1 MNSPDTLSIICS
13 FLQPLELCRLR
24 SVGKYYTPIV
34 DQWVTKTYGE
44 ICVEEWACPQCGD
57 LLDQSEITYT
67 SFYDVM
73 YGNVD
78 RTERYRYKTVSDFS
92 KYLKSTRVQ
101 ILCDECENTEEEDP
115 RCGKVHFRF
124 QGNRSYQLFIDRS
137 FREIGCNILPWAFLF
152 YINQSKETLY
162 WNEFRSIISPT
173 PTFQFGDGTDTD
185 DMDDDDDEEDDDEDE
200 ESW

>member
-1 MNSPDTLSIICS
+1 MNSADTLSIICS

-24 SVGKYYTPIV
+24 TVGKHYTPIV
-34 DQWVTKTYGE
+34 DQWLTKTYHG
-44 ICVEEWACPQCGD
+44 ICVEDRACPQCGD
-57 LLDQSEITYT
+57 LLDESEITYT

-92 KYLKSTRVQ
+92 KYLKNTRVQ
-101 ILCDECENTEEEDP
+101 LLCDNCENSEEDDP

-124 QGNRSYQLFIDRS
+124 QGDRSYQLFIDRS

-152 YINQSKETLY
+152 YINRSKETLY
-162 WNEFRSIISPT
+162 WNEFRAIIA
-173 PTFQFGDGTDTD
+173 PTFEYGYGDDTDDD
-185 DMDDDDDEEDDDEDE
+185 DMDDDEDEDE
-200 ESW
+200 EEDEW